1 MKRFVVMLICAL
13 ILAIGGVSAYY
24 YLTTSKEPEYK
35 NGMFVDRGE
44 TYGYAAMYDLSKSV

>member
-1 MKRFVVMLICAL
+1 MKRFVVMLICVL

-24 YLTTSKEPEYK
+24 YLTTSPEPEYK

-44 TYGYAAMYDLSKSV
+44 TYGYATVYDLSKSV